1 MAPSRSS
8 VPEGFCTLRSAGA
21 IPTLVREPDAGEQ
34 DRVPLLQAEH
44 LLRVKALGLGSSQ
57 LVPAAAEL
65 LGGAA
70 PPHFDAPSPT
80 TLRVAVEMF
89 CFFQG
94 TPELLIHTRLAEEL
108 SVCGMVQDRD
118 EIWDG
123 FFGCCLTSKETVL
136 VQNPMQNPIERVR
149 RGIPVTDSNKWPQW
163 RSREPKSPSSPAEAQ
178 KSSVGDGDTDHDDNK
193 KV

>member
-1 MAPSRSS
+1 
-8 VPEGFCTLRSAGA
+8 
-21 IPTLVREPDAGEQ
+21 
-34 DRVPLLQAEH
+34 
-44 LLRVKALGLGSSQ
+44 
-57 LVPAAAEL
+57 
-65 LGGAA
+65 
-70 PPHFDAPSPT
+70 
-80 TLRVAVEMF
+80 MF

-193 KV
+193 KVRLPVCRHPVMHYCCI